1 MKNHRLGSK
10 LRTSRGVVHGQK
22 KFGGAHI
29 FTRGDK
35 SYALK
40 GKHAGGYV
48 NHDKYLRGRGAWDQF
63 FDLKLSG
70 GRDAYGTVD
79 QYDIEEVTRDE
90 C

>member
-1 MKNHRLGSK
+1 MKNHRLNSTT
-10 LRTSRGVVHGQK
+10 RMMRGLVHGQK
-22 KFGGAHI
+22 KFGEAHI

-35 SYALK
+35 NYALR
-40 GKHAGGYV
+40 GKRTGGYV

-63 FDLKLSG
+63 FDLILSG